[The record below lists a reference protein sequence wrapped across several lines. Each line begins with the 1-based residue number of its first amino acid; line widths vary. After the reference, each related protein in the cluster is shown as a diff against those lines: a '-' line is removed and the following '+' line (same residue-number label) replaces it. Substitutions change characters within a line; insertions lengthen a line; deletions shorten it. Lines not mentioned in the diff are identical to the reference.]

1 MDPWSFQ
8 INRLNFEQLPPPL
21 DYRAQQKNEQDAEQR
36 GEQKIEGSIA
46 LFAQE
51 LFSKNQ
57 NNSINSSLKSQQFP
71 LDIQS
76 MAALQRADLSDRDA
90 CGALAPDKERHE
102 RDGSV
107 MQTESGRQRELLSNV
122 GHL

>member
-46 LFAQE
+46 
-51 LFSKNQ
+51 
-57 NNSINSSLKSQQFP
+57 
-71 LDIQS
+71 QS
-76 MAALQRADLSDRDA
+76 PRIKITRSTL
-90 CGALAPDKERHE
+90 H
-102 RDGSV
+102 
-107 MQTESGRQRELLSNV
+107 
-122 GHL
+122 